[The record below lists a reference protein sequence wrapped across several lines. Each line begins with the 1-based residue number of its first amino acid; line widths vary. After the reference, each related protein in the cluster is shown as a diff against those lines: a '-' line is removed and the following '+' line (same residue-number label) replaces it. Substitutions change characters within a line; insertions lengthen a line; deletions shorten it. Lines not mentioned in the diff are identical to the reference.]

1 MKKRNIM
8 TQVGVFVVKQVPKDR
23 EEEIDS
29 VLMAQICRLG
39 EDNFAMTS
47 NKVGNE
53 TIFIFSDDD
62 AINKFRKTLAH
73 YDMLVSFK
81 YATKDFLFQKNLNEI
96 FQDEFDIVLSQFLLS
111 NLTKDDVLDKILDMG
126 MDSLTNYDYEIL
138 EG

>member
-1 MKKRNIM
+1 M

-29 VLMAQICRLG
+29 VLFAQICRLG

>member
-1 MKKRNIM
+1 M

>member
-1 MKKRNIM
+1 M

-29 VLMAQICRLG
+29 VLMSQICRLG